1 MDVNFQRISYLIG
14 IGVKHSERI
23 QKMLDEREITFD
35 EWARRVLVDDLERWE
50 DQARR
55 RAPKQ
60 PGEKRPVGR
69 PRISEEE
76 RRFRD
81 NVQKLE
87 QKFIKLRDVW
97 GNAYNEMFGVYY
109 NDFRK
114 AVAEKRYGQIEWMA
128 KNMGTLGAVRQ
139 MMDEEVAQ
147 FRNEWFDP
155 R

>member
-1 MDVNFQRISYLIG
+1 MDVTFQRTSYLVG
-14 IGVKHSERI
+14 IGVKHSDRI
-23 QKMLDEREITFD
+23 QKMLTEREITFD

-50 DQARR
+50 ASSRR
-55 RAPKQ
+55 LAGK
-60 PGEKRPVGR
+60 PGDKRPVGR

-81 NVQKLE
+81 NVAKLQ

-97 GNAYNEMFGVYY
+97 GAAFVIFDAYYGEFLAAE
-109 NDFRK
+109 K
-114 AVAEKRYGQIEWMA
+114 AKRYGQIEWMA
-128 KNMGTLGAVRQ
+128 KNMGTLGSLRQ

-147 FRNEWFDP
+147 FRSEWMNQ